1 MAYRMKSSGLPFKE
15 LGSSPAKQK
24 GMTGLTEEERKMK
37 RAKLSSDVK
46 SFVTGKKVD
55 PYAPG
60 TPGEPGYEP
69 PVRREDL
76 DAEGKKLYDSKRNA
90 KKHPLGIEDP
100 AELEKLYKT
109 TEKPR
114 Q

>member
-55 PYAPG
+55 PLPLEAFGPS
-60 TPGEPGYEP
+60 
-69 PVRREDL
+69 VKRSDL
-76 DAEGKKLYDSKRNA
+76 DAKGKAIWDALKLL
-90 KKHPLGIEDP
+90 KKV
-100 AELEKLYKT
+100 K
-109 TEKPR
+109 
-114 Q
+114 